1 MAFNITLWRVEQ
13 NKIKELSKAKLENEN
28 KLETWIVEDPSI
40 LGSDILLIGRQVIT
54 EFGGRIDLLGIDR
67 QGDVIVIELKRDRTP
82 REIVAQVLDYASWIN
97 NLDEIKINEIASNF
111 LGKELSKAFEEW
123 FSDGLPENINSNH
136 KMVIV
141 ASNLDDSSE
150 RIIHYLS
157 SEYGININAIFFN
170 FFKTGTEEIL
180 GRAWLVDPEKVQE
193 QFESKKKLPWTGY
206 WFANIGEGQH
216 RNWEDNVKY
225 GFLAAGQGK
234 KYSDPLKK
242 LKVGDRVFAFLKTQK
257 YLGFGEV
264 THEAQMAKEF
274 FVESAQKT
282 LFDLPLVQP
291 GIKENSNDPEK
302 SEWIVGVKWLK
313 TFSKENGKWFS
324 GAFANQN
331 IVCKLR
337 DQVTFEYLK
346 KEFEVLS

>member
-13 NKIKELSKAKLENEN
+13 NQIKELSKSKLDSEN
-28 KLETWIVEDPSI
+28 KLENWIVEDPSI

-67 QGDVIVIELKRDRTP
+67 SGDIVVIELKRDKTP

-97 NLDEIKINEIASNF
+97 NLDEIKINEISAIF

-123 FSDGLPENINSNH
+123 FSEALPENINSNH
-136 KMVIV
+136 KMIIV

-150 RIIHYLS
+150 RIINYLS

-170 FFKTGTEEIL
+170 FFKTGNEEIL

-193 QFESKKKLPWTGY
+193 HFESKKKLPWTGF
-206 WFANIGEGQH
+206 WFVNIGEGEH

-225 GFLAAGQGK
+225 GFVCAGQGK
-234 KYSDPLKK
+234 KYCEPLKK
-242 LKVGDRVFAFLKTQK
+242 LKVGDKVFGYLKSK
-257 YLGFGEV
+257 GYLGYGEV

-274 FVESAQKT
+274 LVDSEQKR
-282 LFDLPLVQP
+282 LFDLPLAQP
-291 GIKENSNDPEK
+291 GIKENSDDPEK
-302 SEWIVGVKWLK
+302 SEWVVGIKWLK
-313 TFSKENGKWFS
+313 TFPKENGKWFQ

-337 DQVTFEYLK
+337 DQATFEYLK
-346 KEFEVLS
+346 KEFRV